1 MGELDIEL
9 YPAEEDPAL
18 QEEEQE
24 KRDEDLLIAT
34 KLGEAERVLRLLF
47 SGARHSVVDEDG
59 WTPLHWA
66 SCHGHDAIVEAL
78 LEHGAHL
85 EHMPKDHAQPET
97 PHSHAAAH
105 GGALPPGTNSPLHW
119 AAFKGQTSCFWRL
132 LVAGLS
138 PLEADASGNN
148 ALHLSASAGQLMIV
162 QACLSDGLDPRA
174 KNLYGNTPLALAT
187 VAPIREL
194 LKAAEKAAKE
204 GRRFLCSASGVFCS
218 EGECIRTEVVD
229 RVSQPVPRPVCY
241 SRACADR
248 IMEVEDALARIV
260 EGARAVPEDML
271 VLERAVAE
279 AEEEGA
285 SCELLLEGT
294 ATFERLSAEMAL
306 ADELAAIDVLR
317 PLSARGAL
325 KPLALKL
332 QTARDKGAVA
342 QLLADTE
349 AAIQCMLSEIALISA
364 HVAAAPTSMAP
375 VDEVRASDGAPAAD
389 EPLPNKAPKEA
400 SKEALKEAAK
410 EAGKQAWSCPTHDGE
425 LARKAERASVTL
437 EVQIGVARGAH
448 AEDSLCARSERLL
461 VLLHAEKGLRNAAAA
476 PVLAEGAEGE
486 GPVYTH
492 AVGEETRSLLESL
505 DLRMAQLEAAFG
517 AAEAAGVSGEI
528 VAGLEQTR
536 VEVRAA
542 QAAEQLADDE
552 RKAKEAAAAA
562 KAARKK
568 KKGAAKKK

>member
-375 VDEVRASDGAPAAD
+375 VDE
-389 EPLPNKAPKEA
+389 
-400 SKEALKEAAK
+400 
-410 EAGKQAWSCPTHDGE
+410 